1 MVRMANISRRNAFL
15 LAGAVAV
22 VFAIALIVI
31 EAAGA
36 FSAPERTTI
45 SMGSD
50 ATVGYMVLFGPITA
64 LWGLSIHLRCPDATI
79 RRYLLAI
86 AGLIAFWMLI
96 VLIKYCIRDE
106 LAISIL
112 WYCFYIPMCAIPTL
126 CLACALRAAAVDGTR
141 AGRLTRAMAATM
153 SAALVL
159 LVLTNN
165 NHHLVF
171 QFSFDDPSW
180 QADYHYALGYYLLAT
195 WCGALLALFF
205 GTLFLAARRQLRS
218 ALVPLG
224 VLVGIGAIYSVL
236 YALRHIITLASN
248 ISLLYSVLAIAAL
261 ELALDLGLLPS
272 YAWYVDA
279 FKDLPFDL
287 KLLNTKD
294 GIEFATAVAKPLQ
307 PAAVAMLENPA
318 KGDEDAW
325 TFRTSAIPGILFKTY
340 PVRGG
345 RALLAEDVSSID
357 ERRAALEAKRE
368 RLRRSNSL
376 LSQRRKVQRE
386 LWRLQSERELFGE
399 IEASLQSKTQRIKE
413 ILDALPSADDADA
426 AAKRREML
434 IEVKLLVAYCKR
446 KGALVLAEKKDP
458 DFNRERLQLVFNETA
473 SDLRSI
479 GVDCAAFVQTSAVLP
494 ARVVSVLYDCL
505 YDFAT
510 AAYAAQDA
518 ALMLFVQEE
527 PHAVLLR
534 AAIAASDAQGP
545 QMARMLAD
553 LREHLNSRGVEHSI
567 DIDTESI
574 TLVARVATANAG
586 ASTSAS
592 TDEPGRGV

>member
-1 MVRMANISRRNAFL
+1 MVRMTNISKRSAL
-15 LAGAVAV
+15 LIAGAVAV
-22 VFAIALIVI
+22 VFAAVLIAI

-36 FSAPERTTI
+36 YPAPAYSPL

-50 ATVGYMVLFGPITA
+50 ATVGYMVLFGPVTA
-64 LWGLSIHLRCPDATI
+64 AWGLSVHLRCPDAAI

-86 AGLIAFWMLI
+86 ASLIAFWMLI
-96 VLIKYCIRDE
+96 VLVKYSIDDD

-112 WYCFYIPMCAIPTL
+112 WYCFYIPMCAIPAL

-141 AGRLTRAMAATM
+141 AGRLARAISATV
-153 SAALVL
+153 SAAFVA

-165 NHHLVF
+165 GHHLVF
-171 QFSFDDPSW
+171 EFSFEDPSW
-180 QADYHYALGYYLLAT
+180 QSDYRYALGYYALAT
-195 WCGALLALFF
+195 WCAVLLVLFF
-205 GTLFLAARRQLRS
+205 ATLFLAARRQLRS
-218 ALVPLG
+218 ALVPVG

-236 YALRHIITLASN
+236 YALRHIVTLTSN
-248 ISLLYSVLAIAAL
+248 VSLMYSVLAIAAL

-279 FKDLPFDL
+279 FRDLPFDL
-287 KLLNTKD
+287 KLLSTKD
-294 GIEFATAVAKPLQ
+294 GIEFATAAARPLQ
-307 PAAVAMLENPA
+307 PAAVSMLEDPTKA
-318 KGDEDAW
+318 EDDAW
-325 TFRTSAIPGILFKTY
+325 AFRTSAIPATLFKTY

-345 RALLAEDVSSID
+345 RALLAEDVSAID
-357 ERRAALEAKRE
+357 ERRTALEGKRE
-368 RLRRSNSL
+368 RLHRSNAL
-376 LSQRRKVQRE
+376 LSQRTKVQRE

-413 ILDALPSADDADA
+413 LLDTLPSANDIQGA
-426 AAKRREML
+426 ARRREAL

-458 DFNRERLQLVFNETA
+458 DFSRERLQLVFNETA

-479 GVDCAAFVQTSAVLP
+479 GVDCAALVQTSTVLP

-510 AAYAAQDA
+510 AAYAARDA

-527 PHAVLLR
+527 PGAVVLR

-545 QMARMLAD
+545 HMARMLAE
-553 LREHLNSRGVEHSI
+553 LQGHLAAHGVAHSI
-567 DIDTESI
+567 DVDTESI
-574 TLVARVATANAG
+574 TLVARVATDDATENRGG
-586 ASTSAS
+586 A
-592 TDEPGRGV
+592 